1 MLKYVKKVLYILGA
15 DKAKAFFL
23 IPFFLLSSLVE
34 IIGIGLIVPYVSLI
48 INPEK
53 YSSNYV
59 TLVVENF
66 DFLTTHQDV
75 IVIFS
80 LILLMVFFFKT
91 LSMIAMNKMIFKFC
105 INVGVKLRI
114 RLMSYYQSLPYG
126 EYISRNSSEY
136 INNIQAL
143 TVSYSQD
150 VLQSMLRILSEGIV
164 VILILTALAFID
176 LQSFLLLIILMGA
189 VVFLYDGLTKNP
201 MYKYGKLTNKYSR
214 KTIQGVNESMS
225 GFKEIRILNKEKY
238 FYNMVV
244 NSTTKHALASISSF
258 TIKAMPRYFIEFI
271 LILFIVSLVLYFIFL
286 DKGLDSLIPILSAF
300 SVAAL
305 RLLPS
310 INQISSGFTSFR
322 FGGNTVDSLY
332 KDVKK
337 LVQREDGSVAMK
349 EIKNKHFSSLKLKDI
364 SFTYPDRNNP
374 ALKKVSLELKS
385 GNSIGII
392 GTSGS
397 GKTTLI
403 DVMLG
408 LLKPQKGDILLNGNA
423 VHNDLFEFTSK
434 VAYIPQQAFII
445 DDSLKR
451 NITLSQKDNEINE
464 QILEESIVLSRLSSF
479 IKDLPEGV
487 NTVLGEGGVRL
498 SGGQK
503 QRISLARAFYH
514 QRDILIMDESTSSLD
529 NETEKEVMKEIE
541 RFKGKVT
548 MIIIAHRMSTIQHC
562 DYIYRFDHGEIVQ
575 HGTFSEVVGL

>member
-1 MLKYVKKVLYILGA
+1 VILNTNSLQYTYQNGKVISFPDIEIKAGQKVL
-15 DKAKAFFL
+15 
-23 IPFFLLSSLVE
+23 
-34 IIGIGLIVPYVSLI
+34 IIG
-48 INPEK
+48 
-53 YSSNYV
+53 
-59 TLVVENF
+59 F
-66 DFLTTHQDV
+66 
-75 IVIFS
+75 
-80 LILLMVFFFKT
+80 
-91 LSMIAMNKMIFKFC
+91 
-105 INVGVKLRI
+105 
-114 RLMSYYQSLPYG
+114 
-126 EYISRNSSEY
+126 
-136 INNIQAL
+136 
-143 TVSYSQD
+143 
-150 VLQSMLRILSEGIV
+150 
-164 VILILTALAFID
+164 
-176 LQSFLLLIILMGA
+176 
-189 VVFLYDGLTKNP
+189 
-201 MYKYGKLTNKYSR
+201 
-214 KTIQGVNESMS
+214 
-225 GFKEIRILNKEKY
+225 
-238 FYNMVV
+238 
-244 NSTTKHALASISSF
+244 
-258 TIKAMPRYFIEFI
+258 
-271 LILFIVSLVLYFIFL
+271 
-286 DKGLDSLIPILSAF
+286 
-300 SVAAL
+300 
-305 RLLPS
+305 
-310 INQISSGFTSFR
+310 
-322 FGGNTVDSLY
+322 
-332 KDVKK
+332 
-337 LVQREDGSVAMK
+337 
-349 EIKNKHFSSLKLKDI
+349 
-364 SFTYPDRNNP
+364 
-374 ALKKVSLELKS
+374 
-385 GNSIGII
+385 
-392 GTSGS
+392 SGS